1 MKIYTKGGDKG
12 TTALFGGARVLKSET
27 RIEAYGT
34 VDELNSYIGL
44 ISDFDESKPHL
55 NFFINIQETL
65 FILGA
70 ILAAEPSKPK
80 LKKPDLTDQ
89 HIKDLEDFIDSLEK
103 NLEPLKYFILP
114 GGHEHIS
121 HTHIART
128 VCRRAERATVRL
140 NELDKVEP
148 LTIQYLNRLSDLLF
162 VYARFITKELNIVER
177 SWVPKIN

>member
-12 TTALFGGARVLKSET
+12 STALFGGARVSKSEK

-44 ISDFDESKPHL
+44 ISDFEESRPHL
-55 NFFINIQETL
+55 DFFIHIQETL
-65 FILGA
+65 FTLGA
-70 ILAAEPSKPK
+70 ILAADPSKPK

-89 HIKDLEDFIDSLEK
+89 HIKALEEFIDELEK
-103 NLEPLKYFILP
+103 GLAPLQYFILP

-121 HTHIART
+121 QTHIART

-140 NELDKVEP
+140 NEEELVEP
-148 LTIQYLNRLSDLLF
+148 VTIQYLNRLSDLLF
-162 VYARFITKELNIVER
+162 VYARFIAKQLNVTER
-177 SWVPKIN
+177 PWIPKKN

>member
-12 TTALFGGARVLKSET
+12 TTALFGGARVSKSEL

-44 ISDFDESKPHL
+44 VSDFKESKPHL
-55 NFFINIQETL
+55 PFFLEVQENL

-70 ILAAEPSKPK
+70 ILAADPSKPQ
-80 LKKPDLTDQ
+80 LKKPDLTAD
-89 HIKDLEDFIDSLEK
+89 HITTIEVLIDKLEEQ
-103 NLEPLKYFILP
+103 LEPLKYFILP
-114 GGHEHIS
+114 GGHKKIS

-140 NELDKVEP
+140 NEVEAIEP
-148 LTIQYLNRLSDLLF
+148 LTIQYLNRLSDFLF
-162 VYARFITKELNIVER
+162 VYARLLAKELGVTER
-177 SWVPKIN
+177 PWIPRK

>member
-12 TTALFGGARVLKSET
+12 TTALFGGTRVSKSET

-44 ISDFDESKPHL
+44 ISDFNESKPHIK
-55 NFFINIQETL
+55 FFISVQETL
-65 FILGA
+65 FTLGA
-70 ILAAEPSKPK
+70 ILAADPSKPK
-80 LKKPDLTDQ
+80 LKKPDLTEQ
-89 HIKDLEDFIDSLEK
+89 HIKEIEDLIDDLEMK
-103 NLEPLKYFILP
+103 LEPLKTFILP

-121 HTHIART
+121 QTHIART

-140 NELDKVEP
+140 NNEQPIDP

-162 VYARFITKELNIVER
+162 VYARVIAKELNIKER
-177 SWVPKIN
+177 PWIPKS